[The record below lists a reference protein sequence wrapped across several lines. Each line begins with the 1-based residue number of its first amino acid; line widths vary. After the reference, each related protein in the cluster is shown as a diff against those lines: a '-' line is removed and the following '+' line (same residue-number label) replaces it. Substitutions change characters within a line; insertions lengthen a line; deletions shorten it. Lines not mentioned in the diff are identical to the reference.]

1 MFADFIGAWLSFRRL
16 DNVAGR
22 NHIDHGSEYAK
33 AGQQQAG
40 WQGGLNHG

>member
-33 AGQQQAG
+33 AAG
-40 WQGGLNHG
+40 SRPDGRED